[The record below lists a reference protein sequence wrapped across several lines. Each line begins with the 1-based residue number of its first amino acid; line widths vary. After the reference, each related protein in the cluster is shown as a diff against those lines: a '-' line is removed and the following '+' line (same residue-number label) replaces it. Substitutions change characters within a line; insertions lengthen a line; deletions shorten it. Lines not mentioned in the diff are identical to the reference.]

1 MKKTVVLMLTLAAG
15 IPASAEVSKISVL
28 KDLPAKPVVDLYSLK
43 SEKKA
48 ALSPLS
54 QLKDYEIR
62 LKWSEC
68 SKLAPKVFAASKD
81 LQGWVALAWLH
92 CAEQENKK
100 GSSTLS
106 IQAALNTIDRHEKL
120 FLEGPWS
127 SDLAQSYSSLRL
139 KLLEAQVAK
148 KDLKTAT
155 TLEKILADR
164 YQLNKDQKAL
174 VYQLLGDLALLKLNY
189 PEAQFLFEQAQEYK
203 DSSYLQEKLDF
214 LKKARGETATVLP
227 IPTPLETGEEI
238 RIEERLRQAMKQN
251 EVTSAIQDAV
261 IILNQYPGSR
271 AARRLKDRPLEIYL
285 QISDANAKSKA
296 LNLMEEADGSRIL
309 EWAQNLHRRADYPGA
324 LKLAEEASEKLSG
337 SAQATSALWI
347 AGRSAHFL
355 GQYDEALKYYNK
367 LIIGH
372 NGSDEAAESLFRSSL
387 IYYRKKNYSSSSAL
401 LERLLLQ
408 NRDRYDLNGR
418 YWLVRALQQTNPERA
433 KIEAADL
440 INRYPFSYYGLRL
453 RAESQAMKLTWP
465 EVKEKNIALQSDI
478 YLVGEQ
484 KKSWQRFKELSAAGW
499 LSEAQ
504 KELSGLPPIQDA
516 TLKMTMAQKFAE
528 RGQYM
533 PAIRLVNEAMEADPR
548 LRQEQFLKIGYP
560 PIFKD
565 LYDAESERYGVSSVV
580 LRSLTRQESGFNLRA
595 VSTSNALGLMQMIP
609 PTAQE
614 VSKKLGLK
622 IELPDDMFRP
632 EVNIPMGSF
641 YVSQMLDQFKDN
653 IPFALAAYNAG
664 PTRVK
669 IWTELRPEISALL
682 TKQSSEITDE
692 LWFDELPWTETS
704 FYVKAILRNILLYR
718 LVEEGPL
725 TLKPVLWADLRNKKA
740 K

>member
-1 MKKTVVLMLTLAAG
+1 MKFKILVLALTTCLPTWAQ
-15 IPASAEVSKISVL
+15 VSKISVL
-28 KDLPAKPVVDLYSLK
+28 KDLPTKPVVDLYSLK
-43 SEKKA
+43 NEKKS

-68 SKLAPKVFAASKD
+68 SKLAPKVFAAAKD
-81 LQGWVALAWLH
+81 LQGWVALTWLH

-100 GSSTLS
+100 TSSMTS
-106 IQAALNTIDRHEKL
+106 IVAALNAIESHEKL
-120 FLEGPWS
+120 FVEGPWS
-127 SDLAQSYSSLRL
+127 ADLAQSYSSLRL
-139 KLLEAQVAK
+139 KILEAQVAK
-148 KDLKTAT
+148 KDLKAALA
-155 TLEKILADR
+155 LEKILADR
-164 YQLNKDQKAL
+164 YQLSKDQKAL
-174 VYQLLGDLALLKLNY
+174 VFQLLGDLALLKVNY
-189 PEAQFLFEQAQEYK
+189 PEAQFLFEQAQEHK
-203 DSSYLQEKLDF
+203 DSSYIQEKLDF
-214 LKKARGETATVLP
+214 LKKARGEMATVQP
-227 IPTPLETGEEI
+227 PPTLLESGEEI
-238 RIEERLRQAMKQN
+238 KIEERIRQSLKQN
-251 EVTSAIQDAV
+251 EVTSAIQDTV

-271 AARRLKDRPLEIYL
+271 SARRLKDRPLEIYL
-285 QISDANAKSKA
+285 QITEANAKSKA
-296 LNLMEEADGSRIL
+296 LNLMEEADGTRIL
-309 EWAQNLHRRADYPGA
+309 EWAQNLHRRADYTGA

-337 SAQATSALWI
+337 SPQGTTALWL

-355 GQYDEALKYYNK
+355 GQYDEALKYFNK
-367 LIIGH
+367 LIVGH
-372 NGSDEAAESLFRSSL
+372 NGSEEAAEALFRSSL
-387 IYYRKKNYSSSSAL
+387 IYYRQKDFSSSSAL

-433 KIEAADL
+433 KLESADL
-440 INRYPFSYYGLRL
+440 ITRYPFSYYGLRL

-465 EVKEKNIALQSDI
+465 EVKEKNISLQSDI
-478 YLVGEQ
+478 YLVGDQ

-499 LSEAQ
+499 LAEAQ
-504 KELSGLPPIQDA
+504 KELSGLPSIKDA
-516 TLKMTMAQKFAE
+516 TLKITMAQKLAD
-528 RGQYM
+528 RGQFM
-533 PAIRLVNEAMEADPR
+533 PAIRFVNEAMEADPR

-560 PIFKD
+560 SIFKE
-565 LYDAESERYGVSSVV
+565 LYNAESERYGVSSVV

-641 YVSQMLDQFKDN
+641 YVNQMLDQFKDH

-664 PTRVK
+664 PTKVR
-669 IWTELRPEISALL
+669 IWTELRPEVSALL
-682 TKQSSEITDE
+682 TKQSSEVVDE
-692 LWFDELPWTETS
+692 LWFDELPWSETS

-718 LVEEGPL
+718 LVDEGPL